1 MAEAPYFKA
10 NIQPI
15 RCQLN
20 SSCGGRGWGRRG
32 EGPLYVATEKNVK
45 IAEVH
50 SITSRFGHED
60 LVKTKL
66 FIEVHEKNK
75 DNAFYYN

>member
-10 NIQPI
+10 KPSQSDASITVAV
-15 RCQLN
+15 
-20 SSCGGRGWGRRG
+20 GGGAGWCEGR
-32 EGPLYVATEKNVK
+32 GPLYVATEKNSK

-50 SITSRFGHED
+50 SITLHFGHED

-66 FIEVHEKNK
+66 FVKIFEKRK
-75 DNAFYYN
+75 GKAFYYN